1 MNFNADPAVGKG
13 VDNLF
18 EQAEGNKQAT
28 ERTQFL
34 AWISCLDFHSTHME
48 TASKRTPGTGIW
60 FIQDSRF
67 FDWLSGK
74 LRFLWYPGNPGV
86 GKTILTSLIIDHLRL
101 TRSSNA
107 AVPAVTEHL
116 KAAGGATR
124 IYLSPSPFPSQNLHI
139 TKRRPTVPE
148 LMDALRQEVQSYS
161 SVYIVVDALDEC
173 SNKAQDFFF
182 RFYIPQYPLDSS
194 GIGWPDLGIEAQDK
208 DIQTYIKGRILEED
222 SLKDLIE
229 GDTVLET
236 EIINQIITKATGK
249 FLQACLQLDSLA
261 SQLHRHGLRAALS
274 TLPESITSSYD
285 SAMVRVQA
293 QGNIACNLA
302 DHIFFFLAY
311 AKRLLSVNALQ
322 AAITISMNPD
332 INYLDEEKIVNIKR
346 LTSVCAGLVVIIND
360 QPSKK
365 DNNTTQE
372 YFQHKQDAFFPTI
385 HSLMTITC
393 LRYLSFNGVD
403 RHQVR
408 ERPFGIYASA
418 SWQQHAHDDEE
429 KVIQHVLAFLQN
441 KGHLLGFDNQPEH
454 FPQPAHLHYIAEH
467 GLHQTLAV
475 MLNDNIIL
483 LDSVDKDGKT
493 VRIRGSCHC

>member
-48 TASKRTPGTGIW
+48 TASKHTPGTGIW

-148 LMDALRQEVQSYS
+148 LMDALRQEM
-161 SVYIVVDALDEC
+161 SVPTRHKTSLFQQHVMADFALHLT
-173 SNKAQDFFF
+173 QF

-236 EIINQIITKATGK
+236 EIINQIITKAIGK

-365 DNNTTQE
+365 DSRASRSQAWSVKDSTIQLVHNTTQE

-429 KVIQHVLAFLQN
+429 KVIQHVLAFLQ
-441 KGHLLGFDNQPEH
+441 Q
-454 FPQPAHLHYIAEH
+454 
-467 GLHQTLAV
+467 
-475 MLNDNIIL
+475 
-483 LDSVDKDGKT
+483 
-493 VRIRGSCHC
+493 GSFTWI